1 MQVGLAPHIARF
13 TIGYNGTG
21 SVTRYTLDVDGDGVV
36 DDTGTDIAIPLEY
49 TYTTPGVYRPRIT
62 LTDST
67 GKTYNQTL
75 TVLVQDPAQ
84 VDAFFAKLWNGM
96 NGALASG
103 NLPAALGYLN
113 TSAKNKYQPVF
124 DALRPNLA
132 QIVAT
137 YSPLARLSVSESI
150 GEYAISRP
158 YQGQTRVY
166 LIYFLKDADGVWRVD
181 EM

>member
-1 MQVGLAPHIARF
+1 M
-13 TIGYNGTG
+13 
-21 SVTRYTLDVDGDGVV
+21 TRYTLDVDGDGVV
-36 DDTGTDIAIPLEY
+36 DNTGTNITASLKH

-67 GKTYNQTL
+67 GKTYDQTL
-75 TVLVQDPAQ
+75 AVLVQDPAR

-96 NGALASG
+96 NAALASG

-137 YSPLARLSVSESI
+137 YSPPARLSASESI